1 MPPSHARASLQEA
14 AEVARARRKAAEDVA
29 REAESVR
36 SRDKAE
42 AAQAALIR
50 DQLIDDLRFKDE
62 VIMGL
67 RNDLDALRGVEDK
80 RAALA
85 IALETLQVRSAA
97 R

>member
-1 MPPSHARASLQEA
+1 MQEA
-14 AEVARARRKAAEDVA
+14 AEVARARRKAAEDAA